1 MMTREGGAISDGG
14 QEVNMENTSM
24 EETVA
29 ESPYCMNL
37 EPVSR
42 NRYKELVNR
51 YVGRDPFL
59 MKMSEF
65 SVELEDLP
73 TVEAVD
79 ITNYLVLQ
87 TSYYTRQQMKAY
99 KSLEAYNFFV
109 SGWVHNL
116 GTKRLHDDHRLVFAR
131 VSVCF
136 YIVLCVKMLAV
147 TAIMS
152 TNMQHIL
159 TTTLD

>member
-99 KSLEAYNFFV
+99 TSLEAYNFFV

-116 GTKRLHDDHRLVFAR
+116 GTKRLHDDNRL
-131 VSVCF
+131 CF
-136 YIVLCVKMLAV
+136 KLNHPQRSGETPLKTWIIAEEDGEVI
-147 TAIMS
+147 AIAW
-152 TNMQHIL
+152 QGK
-159 TTTLD
+159 

>member
-1 MMTREGGAISDGG
+1 
-14 QEVNMENTSM
+14 M

-79 ITNYLVLQ
+79 ITNYLVVQ

-99 KSLEAYNFFV
+99 KVWRRTTFLSAGG
-109 SGWVHNL
+109 S
-116 GTKRLHDDHRLVFAR
+116 TT
-131 VSVCF
+131 SVQNGSTMI
-136 YIVLCVKMLAV
+136 IVW
-147 TAIMS
+147 S
-152 TNMQHIL
+152 SPG
-159 TTTLD
+159 

>member
-59 MKMSEF
+59 M
-65 SVELEDLP
+65 
-73 TVEAVD
+73 
-79 ITNYLVLQ
+79 
-87 TSYYTRQQMKAY
+87 R
-99 KSLEAYNFFV
+99 
-109 SGWVHNL
+109 
-116 GTKRLHDDHRLVFAR
+116 
-131 VSVCF
+131 
-136 YIVLCVKMLAV
+136 
-147 TAIMS
+147 
-152 TNMQHIL
+152 
-159 TTTLD
+159 

>member
-1 MMTREGGAISDGG
+1 
-14 QEVNMENTSM
+14 
-24 EETVA
+24 
-29 ESPYCMNL
+29 
-37 EPVSR
+37 
-42 NRYKELVNR
+42 
-51 YVGRDPFL
+51 

-109 SGWVHNL
+109 SRWVSDGIVSCDCH
-116 GTKRLHDDHRLVFAR
+116 GTGICEIKV
-131 VSVCF
+131 
-136 YIVLCVKMLAV
+136 
-147 TAIMS
+147 
-152 TNMQHIL
+152 IL
-159 TTTLD
+159 QSLL